1 MTQSSYDIKIIN
13 GTLLDGTG
21 TAGRQTNL
29 AIKDGTIVEIG
40 ACEGDADKVI
50 DAAGK
55 LVTPGFIDIH
65 THYDGQISWDEEL
78 SPTAITGSRPP
89 CSATAAWASRQ
100 CAREIATA

>member
-40 ACEGDADKVI
+40 ACEGD
-50 DAAGK
+50 
-55 LVTPGFIDIH
+55 
-65 THYDGQISWDEEL
+65 
-78 SPTAITGSRPP
+78 
-89 CSATAAWASRQ
+89 
-100 CAREIATA
+100 